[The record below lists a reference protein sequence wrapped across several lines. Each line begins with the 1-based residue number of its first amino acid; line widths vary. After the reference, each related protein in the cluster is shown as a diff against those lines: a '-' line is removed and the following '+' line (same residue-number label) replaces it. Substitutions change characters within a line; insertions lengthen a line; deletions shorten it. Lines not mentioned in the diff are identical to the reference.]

1 VRKKYVEYMQGAA
14 AVSSPDTF
22 SRSKPPFEE
31 GVCDAGWVG
40 LRLAA
45 LCIGVGAYSGSSRL
59 VNPVRDAEAL
69 FEAINNCPDCRA
81 AVLRDPDSKST
92 ILAYFKKFLK
102 ELADLPA
109 EKLPEVVMLLLGGHG
124 MQHDSNVFLIP
135 TKAKCDDE
143 MDLEDK
149 CLSHIRVL
157 EYLRKFL
164 DEPARG
170 IVHQPKS
177 VKFVL
182 IMDVCRVPGEFT
194 LTDKISETD
203 QKKAPGCW
211 SICYS
216 TS

>member
-1 VRKKYVEYMQGAA
+1 
-14 AVSSPDTF
+14 
-22 SRSKPPFEE
+22 
-31 GVCDAGWVG
+31 
-40 LRLAA
+40 
-45 LCIGVGAYSGSSRL
+45 
-59 VNPVRDAEAL
+59 
-69 FEAINNCPDCRA
+69 
-81 AVLRDPDSKST
+81 
-92 ILAYFKKFLK
+92 
-102 ELADLPA
+102 
-109 EKLPEVVMLLLGGHG
+109 

-170 IVHQPKS
+170 TVYKPKS

-194 LTDKISETD
+194 LTDKISEPD

-216 TS
+216 TSRGSVAADGQQGSHSPLVLGLLDRQSGIFAPGVSLEQGIKNA